1 MAQIRAMDRGED
13 GRYFNLD
20 YEQMGGFFMSL
31 SE

>member
-1 MAQIRAMDRGED
+1 MAQIRAMDRGEE

-20 YEQMGGFFMSL
+20 YQRMGSFFMSL